1 MYDVAKVPMSFTW
14 EIFGDFEA
22 EYVDCYK
29 MFNPIDRKTLEAT
42 VSNWAAAIL
51 TLVSLLPNHPDIA
64 ALNLNETVALQATAT
79 SGTKAQAVITAH
91 DESVRKGVAKEQM
104 AVSTDEISSHDGGVH
119 GGRNDD
125 MLQSVVELHDSVSD
139 HHDIDGS
146 VHENVLGTAATKQA
160 TDVPGTIGWVHVL
173 PFAVL
178 LLLGVIIKRS
188 RTDRTSCFRLRH
200 RSASLPIR
208 SEHRV

>member
-14 EIFGDFEA
+14 EIYGDLEA
-22 EYVDCYK
+22 DYIDCYK
-29 MFNPIDRKTLEAT
+29 MFNPVDAKTLEAT

-64 ALNLNETVALQATAT
+64 ALGLNETGLMSSTTHTTDLSPSMRTQVEPASMGA
-79 SGTKAQAVITAH
+79 
-91 DESVRKGVAKEQM
+91 AKEIGSVGD
-104 AVSTDEISSHDGGVH
+104 AKLSSHDGGVH

-125 MLQSVVELHDSVSD
+125 LLQSVVELHDSASD

-146 VHENVLGTAATKQA
+146 VHENVLSTAGEKRSA
-160 TDVPGTIGWVHVL
+160 DVPGTVGWVHVL
-173 PFAVL
+173 PFVLL
-178 LLLGVIIKRS
+178 LLLGVVIRRS
-188 RTDRTSCFRLRH
+188 RTERTPWFRLRR
-200 RSASLPIR
+200 RSNSLPGR